1 MNCVKQIRSLKQ
13 MLHKAFVILFIVFA
27 AGLTAQEKKAS
38 PHSVNT
44 IDSLLTVLK
53 TIKDDT
59 LKVNTL
65 SLLSSQYYSVSDYER
80 AIEYAMQQKTLAE
93 KLDDKNGVA
102 QAYNHI
108 GGVHT
113 IQGNPSIALD
123 NFLKGLKIAEEN
135 HFKKIAATSYN
146 NIGGVYRTYSDFQ
159 KALENH
165 QKALDL
171 YSEIKDKRGIAASY
185 NNIGIAYKKMSDN
198 DKAFENYEKCLQI
211 AKELSKEAPDNMVYK
226 SLIATALNNMGIIH
240 YNKKEY
246 KEALEKQMQ
255 ALEIKK
261 ETNNKLGIASSYE
274 NIGNIYAK
282 QHRFEEAL
290 GYLNT
295 SIEMYKQLGGKSGL
309 KEVYAS
315 IANVYIEKG
324 DYKNA
329 LEYRKCYSQLQ
340 DSIVNEQSAKQI
352 SEMNVRYESEKKD
365 KELIKKDVEIN
376 RTQAETENKKL
387 QRNAF
392 TIGFAFLL
400 LLVFLI
406 FRSYRQKLAINR
418 QLEEKNVLIENQKKS
433 MEQKN
438 VKITDSINYAYRIQQ
453 ATLPSDK
460 KIKDAFP
467 QSFVLFR
474 PKDIVSGDFYWMS
487 ELGTN
492 TLIAAADCTG
502 HGVPGAIMS
511 LVYSNA
517 LNKTVNE
524 LGIKNPGEILNKV
537 RELIIETFAGENREV
552 IHEGMD
558 ISIATIEADTHD
570 SIKVTW
576 AGANNPLWILKR
588 KENKPVFD
596 FVEIKGDKQAVDRG
610 DNACAFTTHE
620 LQLNVGDMIF
630 LFSDGYA
637 NLYESTQGKEH
648 GYKQLQELIAANA
661 HLPMDNLKTI
671 VDNSIENRKDNS
683 EQADDILVIGIKL

>member
-1 MNCVKQIRSLKQ
+1 MNTTKQIRSFKQ
-13 MLHKAFVILFIVFA
+13 LLCIAFAGLFILFAIK
-27 AGLTAQEKKAS
+27 LTAQEKK
-38 PHSVNT
+38 NFQQYT

-53 TIKDDT
+53 TAKDDT
-59 LKVNTL
+59 LKVSTL
-65 SLLSSQYYSVSDYER
+65 STLSNQYYSVSDYEK
-80 AIEYAMQQKTLAE
+80 AIEYATQQKTLAE
-93 KLDDKNGVA
+93 KLNDKKGIA
-102 QAYNHI
+102 QACNHI
-108 GGVHT
+108 GGVYN

-123 NFLKGLKIAEEN
+123 NFFKALKIAEEN
-135 HFKKIAATSYN
+135 HFKKIAAASYN
-146 NIGGVYRTYSDFQ
+146 NIGGIYRTYNDFQ

-185 NNIGIAYKKMSDN
+185 NNIGIAYKKMNDN
-198 DKAFENYEKCLQI
+198 DKALENYEKCLQI
-211 AKELSKEAPDNMVYK
+211 AQDLSKEAPDNMGYK
-226 SLIATALNNMGIIH
+226 SLISTALNNMGIIH

-246 KEALEKQMQ
+246 KNALEKQMQ

-261 ETNNKLGIASSYE
+261 EANNKLGIASSYE

-282 QHRFEEAL
+282 QHRFEDAL
-290 GYLNT
+290 NYLNT
-295 SIEMYKQLGGKSGL
+295 SIQMYKQLDGKSGL

-315 IANVYIEKG
+315 LADVYIEKG

-329 LEYRKCYSQLQ
+329 LEYRKRYSQLQ
-340 DSIVNEQSAKQI
+340 DSMVNEQSAKQI
-352 SEMNVRYESEKKD
+352 AEMNVRYESEKKD
-365 KELIKKDVEIN
+365 KELIKKDAEIN
-376 RTQAETENKKL
+376 RQQAETDNKKL

-406 FRSYRQKLAINR
+406 FRSYRQKLSINS
-418 QLEEKNVLIENQKKS
+418 QLEERNALIEKQKKT

-460 KIKDAFP
+460 KIKELLPD
-467 QSFVLFR
+467 SFVLFR
-474 PKDIVSGDFYWMS
+474 PKDIVSGDFYWMKK
-487 ELGTN
+487 LGTN

-517 LNKTVNE
+517 LNKTVDE

-537 RELIIETFAGENREV
+537 RDLIIETFAGKNRDV

-558 ISIATIEADTHD
+558 ISIVNIDVKPDNTIK
-570 SIKVTW
+570 ITW
-576 AGANNPLWILKR
+576 AGANNPLWILKK
-588 KENKPVFD
+588 KENEFE
-596 FVEIKGDKQAVDRG
+596 FIEIKGDEQSVDRSG
-610 DNACAFTTHE
+610 NAHMFTTHE
-620 LQLNVGDMIF
+620 LQLNRGDVIF

-637 NLYESTQGKEH
+637 NLYEHTQGKEY
-648 GYKQLQELIAANA
+648 GYKQLRELITANI
-661 HLPMDNLKTI
+661 HLPMDNLKAI
-671 VDNSIENRKDNS
+671 VDSSIENSKHNL
-683 EQADDILVIGIKL
+683 EQADDILVIGIKF